1 MLLKVQ
7 FQIIFISKST
17 ISRQILAYEL
27 FIISDLND
35 IELSPRKVVKQIFVE
50 KSKSENDESI
60 INISIMIVN
69 DF

>member
-27 FIISDLND
+27 FIISNLND

-50 KSKSENDESI
+50 KSKSENDESNI
-60 INISIMIVN
+60 IISIMIVN
-69 DF
+69 DY